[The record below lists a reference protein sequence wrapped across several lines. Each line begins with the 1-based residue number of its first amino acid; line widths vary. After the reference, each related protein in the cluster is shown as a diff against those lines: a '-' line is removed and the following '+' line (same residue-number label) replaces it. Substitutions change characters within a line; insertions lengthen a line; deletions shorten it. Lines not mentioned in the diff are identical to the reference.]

1 MAGTT
6 ERRSEMKRIL
16 KAIALIGS
24 TRVSAQVVAH
34 GSEGQAHGAAAKSAA
49 GAEQTAFGRAGEP
62 SKVTRSVAVSMSDQM
77 RYDPA
82 VIRVK
87 TGATIKFLL
96 ANHGQGAHEFVLGT
110 LQEIQEHAAL
120 MKKFP
125 GMEHDEPSQARVKP
139 GGKEEL
145 VWQFNKPGEFYFA
158 CLMPGHYEAGMV
170 GKVIVASK

>member
-1 MAGTT
+1 M
-6 ERRSEMKRIL
+6 L
-16 KAIALIGS
+16 KALAIAGALGA
-24 TRVSAQVVAH
+24 SAQVAAH
-34 GSEGQAHGAAAKSAA
+34 GTEGHALGSAAKSAA
-49 GAEQTAFGRAGEP
+49 DVEQTAFGRAGKP

-82 VIRVK
+82 NIRVK
-87 TGATIKFLL
+87 TGETVRIVLTNK
-96 ANHGQGAHEFVLGT
+96 GQGMHEFVLGT
-110 LQEIQEHAAL
+110 LDEIKEHAAL

-145 VWQFNKPGEFYFA
+145 VWQFNKPGEFYYA

>member
-1 MAGTT
+1 
-6 ERRSEMKRIL
+6 MKRIL
-16 KAIALIGS
+16 KAIAIAGALGAS
-24 TRVSAQVVAH
+24 DQVAAH
-34 GSEGQAHGAAAKSAA
+34 GTEGHALGSVATSEADL
-49 GAEQTAFGRAGEP
+49 EQTAFGRAGKS

-82 VIRVK
+82 EIHVK
-87 TGATIKFLL
+87 TGETVRLVLTNK
-96 ANHGQGAHEFVLGT
+96 GQGAHEFVLGT
-110 LQEIQEHAAL
+110 QDEIKEHAAL

-125 GMEHDEPSQARVKP
+125 GMEHDEPSQARVNP